1 VKVPSWLVT
10 LLVSLL
16 LVVLTTV
23 FYAGATFRDVQ
34 QMRERIEDLDKRVF
48 EIWERGFEKGE
59 KNK

>member
-23 FYAGATFRDVQ
+23 FYAGSTFQEVR
-34 QMRERIEDLDKRVF
+34 QMRERIDRLDQRVF
-48 EIWERGFEKGE
+48 EIWERGKH
-59 KNK
+59 